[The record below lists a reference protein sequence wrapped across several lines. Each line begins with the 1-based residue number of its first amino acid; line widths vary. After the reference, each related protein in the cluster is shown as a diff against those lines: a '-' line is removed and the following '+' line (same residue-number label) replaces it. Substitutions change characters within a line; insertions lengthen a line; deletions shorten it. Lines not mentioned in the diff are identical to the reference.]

1 MKNTNDVYWLVNPD
15 DGAIALDAA
24 QKFWKELI
32 REGRWTNPRAAF
44 TLQVDRGRLER
55 WKQNFDQMLD
65 AGIKVPLPWG
75 HSYDPRDNA
84 GFVEE
89 LELRDDGPTGPG
101 LWGLLNIPNDDDAA
115 RLGKTVSAVSVSIN
129 PSFVDG
135 SGRDWGE
142 VIEHV
147 ALTNYPVVTDQGEF
161 IHAAT
166 EEGESKRAIML
177 ELASPVAGL
186 DEAGQGAGATGP
198 GHSTKPESQD
208 PQLETRDSELNVRL
222 YQLERERAEREVDD
236 AMRFGKFTR
245 PAAEAL
251 RRLLTAGVAARYSF
265 DTAGADIAGLA
276 HDIIA
281 NTPAGAAADMTE
293 HTRLRVMP
301 DPSGPAMTDARA
313 TKLARENRELA
324 GV

>member
-1 MKNTNDVYWLVNPD
+1 MKNVNDVYWLVNPD

-55 WKQNFDQMLD
+55 WKHNFDQMLD

-84 GFVEE
+84 GFLEE
-89 LELRDDGPTGPG
+89 LELRDGDPTGAG

-161 IHAAT
+161 IQAAT

-186 DEAGQGAGATGP
+186 DEAGNVATGP
-198 GHSTKPESQD
+198 GHSTEPESENL
-208 PQLETRDSELNVRL
+208 QLETRNSELNVRL

-251 RRLLTAGVAARYSF
+251 RQLLTAGVAARYSF

-281 NTPAGAAADMTE
+281 NTPPGAAVDMTE
-293 HTRLRVMP
+293 HTRLRPMP

-313 TKLARENRELA
+313 AKLARENRELA